1 MSIHPNV
8 LQNGQV
14 RAAAEAMLSPGQ
26 VGLLAGWGVFS
37 TLRVQAGVLFEYDR
51 HWARMAHD
59 AARMHVP
66 MPRDAGQL
74 RDELLQ
80 LVAAN
85 QAWDSTLRVV
95 VVRNGGGM
103 WEGPA
108 PTGSACDVMALT
120 AGLKPWG
127 SGVSLMSQ
135 PHARH
140 AACEFAGAKILSW
153 AHNLTW
159 VERAQKAGFDE
170 LVLWNE
176 RGEVAECTSA
186 NLFIVNG
193 SEVWTPPLACG
204 CLPGVTRAV
213 LLEAIRE
220 PGIRIGE
227 RVLQPADLLAA
238 DEVFITSTTRD
249 LLAVERIDD
258 QVLTPRGDVRARLS
272 RQFTAYRDAYVARH
286 AASAPV
292 TGRS

>member
-1 MSIHPNV
+1 MSIHRYV
-8 LQNGQV
+8 LQNGKV
-14 RAAAEAMLSPGQ
+14 RAAVEPMLSPGQ

-37 TLRVQAGVLFEYDR
+37 TLRVQAGVLFEYER

-59 AARMHVP
+59 AERMHVP
-66 MPRDAGQL
+66 MPRDSEQL
-74 RDELLQ
+74 RGWLLQ

-108 PTGSACDVMALT
+108 PSGEACDVMALT

-127 SGVSLMSQ
+127 EGVTLMTQ

-153 AHNLTW
+153 AENLTW
-159 VERAQKAGFDE
+159 VERAQQAGFDE
-170 LVLWNE
+170 LVLLNE

-186 NLFIVNG
+186 NVFIVEG
-193 SEVWTPPLACG
+193 GKVWTPPLASG
-204 CLPGVTRAV
+204 CLPGVTRAI
-213 LLEAIRE
+213 LLESIAE
-220 PGIRIGE
+220 PGITVGE
-227 RVLQPADLLAA
+227 RVLRPEDLLSA

-249 LLAVERIDD
+249 LLAVKRIDHH
-258 QVLTPRGDVRARLS
+258 VLAPRGEVRARLS
-272 RQFTAYRDAYVARH
+272 QRFTAYRNAYVARH
-286 AASAPV
+286 AMTPV
-292 TGRS
+292 TGRF